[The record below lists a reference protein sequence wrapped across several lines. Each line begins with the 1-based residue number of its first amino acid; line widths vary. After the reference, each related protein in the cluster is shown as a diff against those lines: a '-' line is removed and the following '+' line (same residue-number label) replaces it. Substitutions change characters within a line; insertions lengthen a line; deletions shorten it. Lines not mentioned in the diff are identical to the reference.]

1 MISTASPPPLRIP
14 PNRQDTPPA
23 EPAKKFKSLR
33 LALYGSNPGYPT
45 GTGSSVNLRVG
56 LAGTKDKRRQ
66 RTAQQVSSTRG
77 RSARPMKIS
86 GVLPQSGLANAPVK
100 QTRSGGTGTRRLR
113 LEPGPQ
119 SGQGFLTES
128 ELECRA
134 AVGTSPDHR
143 VHRQQIWL
151 GSHRLPPL
159 AEHQRLAVQ
168 LARRAWP

>member
-86 GVLPQSGLANAPVK
+86 GGV
-100 QTRSGGTGTRRLR
+100 
-113 LEPGPQ
+113 GPPA
-119 SGQGFLTES
+119 QGVAGRPALS
-128 ELECRA
+128 R
-134 AVGTSPDHR
+134 H
-143 VHRQQIWL
+143 
-151 GSHRLPPL
+151 
-159 AEHQRLAVQ
+159 
-168 LARRAWP
+168 

>member
-1 MISTASPPPLRIP
+1 MRSVAV
-14 PNRQDTPPA
+14 
-23 EPAKKFKSLR
+23 R
-33 LALYGSNPGYPT
+33 LS
-45 GTGSSVNLRVG
+45 
-56 LAGTKDKRRQ
+56 Q
-66 RTAQQVSSTRG
+66 
-77 RSARPMKIS
+77 
-86 GVLPQSGLANAPVK
+86 VLPQSGLANAPVK
-100 QTRSGGTGTRRLR
+100 QSGGGTGTRRLR

-168 LARRAWP
+168 LARRAWQRRERAVEQELVAAEPALTERPAAPVRTEFSVPAHVDRARSGEY

>member
-86 GVLPQSGLANAPVK
+86 GVVSKEPRCHDTGGPVG
-100 QTRSGGTGTRRLR
+100 QQPWIPTTPTDRSV
-113 LEPGPQ
+113 EP
-119 SGQGFLTES
+119 E
-128 ELECRA
+128 
-134 AVGTSPDHR
+134 
-143 VHRQQIWL
+143 
-151 GSHRLPPL
+151 
-159 AEHQRLAVQ
+159 
-168 LARRAWP
+168 

>member
-77 RSARPMKIS
+77 RFARPMKIS
-86 GVLPQSGLANAPVK
+86 GGNMPLFIDEGCLLYTSDAADEEDSVDL
-100 QTRSGGTGTRRLR
+100 GGRR
-113 LEPGPQ
+113 
-119 SGQGFLTES
+119 
-128 ELECRA
+128 
-134 AVGTSPDHR
+134 
-143 VHRQQIWL
+143 I
-151 GSHRLPPL
+151 
-159 AEHQRLAVQ
+159 
-168 LARRAWP
+168 

>member
-86 GVLPQSGLANAPVK
+86 GVLAL
-100 QTRSGGTGTRRLR
+100 
-113 LEPGPQ
+113 GPK
-119 SGQGFLTES
+119 
-128 ELECRA
+128 
-134 AVGTSPDHR
+134 
-143 VHRQQIWL
+143 L
-151 GSHRLPPL
+151 GPLLWQLPPILPFDRGRMTDFFHRLP
-159 AEHQRLAVQ
+159 ATTGQAAKIARSCDDRLG
-168 LARRAWP
+168 RRFNEEPVT

>member
-86 GVLPQSGLANAPVK
+86 GGNMPA
-100 QTRSGGTGTRRLR
+100 
-113 LEPGPQ
+113 
-119 SGQGFLTES
+119 
-128 ELECRA
+128 
-134 AVGTSPDHR
+134 
-143 VHRQQIWL
+143 VHRRADVIV
-151 GSHRLPPL
+151 GIRKKCRRFRPTGPPSPITITGGNN
-159 AEHQRLAVQ
+159 Q
-168 LARRAWP
+168 